1 MTMIE
6 RKNDLARGGASFT
19 PRAVIYQPTR
29 SAMMSGG
36 KAAARHWVLEFD
48 QRSPIVPDP
57 LMGWSSSK
65 DTMAQLRLEFT
76 SCEAALAY
84 ARRNGFEA
92 AVIEPNRAKPP
103 SRSYAANFL
112 GGGGA
117 GVSGY
122 RIAPD
127 RP

>member
-1 MTMIE
+1 MAMIE
-6 RKNDLARGGASFT
+6 RKGELARGSAGFT
-19 PRAVIYQPTR
+19 PRAVIYQPSR

-48 QRSPIVPDP
+48 QRSPSVPDP

-65 DTMAQLRLEFT
+65 DTMTQLRLEFA
-76 SCEAALAY
+76 SREAALAY
-84 ARRNGFEA
+84 ARRNGFEV